1 MELGIPAATAL
12 VLAVTGIAIVC
23 LRGWKR
29 RRRLFVYPWLSFC
42 ATMLVGLHALVD
54 FSLQIPAV
62 AIQFAAILAIGCA
75 QSWSGQTDT
84 AQAAR
89 RPLAHSLGS

>member
-1 MELGIPAATAL
+1 M
-12 VLAVTGIAIVC
+12 
-23 LRGWKR
+23 
-29 RRRLFVYPWLSFC
+29 
-42 ATMLVGLHALVD
+42 VD

-75 QSWSGQTDT
+75 QSWRGQTDT
-84 AQAAR
+84 AQSAR